1 MYAVDETEQALYE
14 FKPDAFVAWK
24 PYNHPTLGKV
34 EIGGKIPFTHLLPPP
49 AGVQELLDKQ
59 LPFVRELSGLL
70 ARVAIEKV
78 EIQARGP
85 GIWKVEAWVENRG
98 FFPYPTHQGE
108 RCKRPSPVA
117 VTLEGGALLEGRKRQ
132 VLKLL
137 TGSGGAGKA
146 GWVLRAKKG
155 SRIVIQARGFSAG
168 SDRKGITLKGGGR

>member
-1 MYAVDETEQALYE
+1 M
-14 FKPDAFVAWK
+14 
-24 PYNHPTLGKV
+24 
-34 EIGGKIPFTHLLPPP
+34 EIGGKIPFAHLLPPP
-49 AGVQELLDKQ
+49 AGVKELLDKQ

-117 VTLEGGALLEGRKRQ
+117 VTLEGGVSTLLEGRKRQ

-155 SRIVIQARGFSAG
+155 SRIVIQALGFAAG
-168 SDRKGITLKGGGR
+168 SDRKVITLKGGAR